1 MFAHLGDAE
10 LAGLSTPAQ
19 IERTLDALVAGHGVA
34 DATVGLA
41 RKHYEAKRG
50 NVHQDEELW
59 EIWSAGFVE
68 WLVIE
73 CTSVTDGPALAHAGA
88 HQWRQRGDL
97 RAATIA
103 TALATSHRSLF
114 EIMAMRD
121 GRVELLDLLGG
132 ARFFVVEPRSMVGV
146 EIGDVAE
153 LRLLGLDDD
162 VYFAKTFVYHPKAA
176 RDDIVAH
183 AQTVLRQGGDRL
195 DAVDAIAVLRAYVPR
210 YRHLPPARIYKMG
223 SKLT

>member
-1 MFAHLGDAE
+1 MPAQLGDAD
-10 LAGLSTPAQ
+10 LVGLSTPAQ
-19 IERTLDALVAGHGVA
+19 IERTLDALVAGHDVA

-68 WLVIE
+68 WFVIE
-73 CTSVTDGPALAHAGA
+73 CTTATSGPSLALTGA
-88 HQWRQRGDL
+88 MHWRSRGDE
-97 RAATIA
+97 RTATIA

-114 EIMAMRD
+114 EIMAMRN
-121 GRVELLDLLGG
+121 GRVEVLDLLGG

-153 LRLLGLDDD
+153 LRLLGIDDD

>member
-1 MFAHLGDAE
+1 MFAQLGDTE
-10 LAGLSTPAQ
+10 LAGLTTPAQ

-50 NVHQDEELW
+50 NVHQEEELW

-73 CTSVTDGPALAHAGA
+73 CDSVTQGPSLAATA
-88 HQWRQRGDL
+88 ANRWRSRGDL
-97 RAATIA
+97 RAAKLA
-103 TALATSHRSLF
+103 AALATSHRSLF
-114 EIMAMRD
+114 EIMAMRG
-121 GRVELLDLLGG
+121 GRVEILDLLGG
-132 ARFFVVEPRSMVGV
+132 ARFFVVEPRSLVGV

-153 LRLLGLDDD
+153 LRLLGIDDD

-183 AQTVLRQGGDRL
+183 AQTVLRQGGQRC
-195 DAVDAIAVLRAYVPR
+195 DAIDAIAVLRAYVPR

>member
-1 MFAHLGDAE
+1 MFAPLGDGA

-19 IERTLDALVAGHGVA
+19 IERTLDELVAGHGMA
-34 DATVGLA
+34 DATVGAA

-73 CTSVTDGPALAHAGA
+73 SELVTQGPAVAIRAA
-88 HQWRQRGDL
+88 EDWRRRGDL
-97 RAATIA
+97 RAATLA

-121 GRVELLDLLGG
+121 GRVEILDLLGG
-132 ARFFVVEPRSMVGV
+132 ARFFVVEPRSLVGV
-146 EIGDVAE
+146 DIGDVAE
-153 LRLLGLDDD
+153 LRLLGIDDD

-183 AQTVLRQGGDRL
+183 AQTVLRQGGARL

>member
-1 MFAHLGDAE
+1 MSMHLGDVE
-10 LAGLSTPAQ
+10 LAGVSTPAQ
-19 IERTLDALVAGHGVA
+19 IERTIDALVAGHGVA
-34 DATVGLA
+34 DASVGLA

-50 NVHQDEELW
+50 NVHQDEELY

-73 CTSVTDGPALAHAGA
+73 CGSVTTGPSLAFTGA
-88 HQWRQRGDL
+88 TQWRSLGNV

-114 EIMAMRD
+114 EILAMRD
-121 GRVELLDLLGG
+121 GRVEILDLLGG

-183 AQTVLRQGGDRL
+183 AQTVLRQGGSRL